1 MGFHTPYAVSR
12 RLGRVL
18 VVDDEPSFRKL
29 VNLTLTKAGYEVV
42 EAQDGE
48 HAIQVLNSGD
58 NPLKVDTILCDIR
71 LVLADRVMAQCYKG
85 TDDALELVV
94 RCLEGSP

>member
-29 VNLTLTKAGYEVV
+29 VNLTLTKAG
-42 EAQDGE
+42 
-48 HAIQVLNSGD
+48 
-58 NPLKVDTILCDIR
+58 
-71 LVLADRVMAQCYKG
+71 
-85 TDDALELVV
+85 
-94 RCLEGSP
+94 